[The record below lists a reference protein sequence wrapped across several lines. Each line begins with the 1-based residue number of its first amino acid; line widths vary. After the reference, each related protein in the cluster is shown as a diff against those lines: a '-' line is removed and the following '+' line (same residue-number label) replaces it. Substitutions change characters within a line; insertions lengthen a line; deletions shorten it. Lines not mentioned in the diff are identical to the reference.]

1 MTPEILV
8 GQIWLQED
16 EPTAVEIIELNSSDE
31 YEPSPDEG
39 LNNNL
44 DDAWSYINN
53 DRLQQIEDNYKI
65 NRKAR
70 ERWRQNHE
78 NRFNSTNTATNSD
91 NHLINQLYSD
101 IAGNHRDDNDLIN
114 HQINCFT
121 IINKHFV
128 NSDTS
133 SEEEFADVEIITS
146 NDIIMEPNN
155 KEVMTDLDKETRTI
169 WIYSFKNKHLL
180 SEDDYEVT
188 NIGGRELCSSTSSS
202 IETDEELT
210 KDKSTNVRRIG
221 SPIPPAYIPRLNLA
235 PTLSTVTEVS
245 EPIMKQASSNGSNKS
260 SRFQKPKN
268 GWFLNDS
275 EKLDSGRSISKC
287 EKSTNIV
294 NWMALSPRERR
305 RRPKD
310 QEDRW
315 EGTVLNLESPK
326 LVNVLADENQK
337 ADESPQDKPIR
348 LQVDVD
354 VHVSVNEKSPDK
366 RSTGTPTSIG
376 ITMKSKKE
384 ELSPLNKIKCLDTLL
399 ECVKDRGD
407 HEIKFENNQQVLCN
421 TLIPYVEP
429 HGHIMVRHIADT
441 DPQPLRSSADWH
453 RETQEEK
460 QTADYNYETGKVYL
474 GDRKR
479 GLHHHNHHCHINDH
493 GHGHSHSHGHD
504 HDHDHD
510 HGHDHVWEKN
520 ARPSLKPS
528 DWYAY
533 APVRSSL
540 SLHLSMGSIAP
551 QRLPWYKR
559 FINCI
564 CCK

>member
-1 MTPEILV
+1 M
-8 GQIWLQED
+8 
-16 EPTAVEIIELNSSDE
+16 
-31 YEPSPDEG
+31 
-39 LNNNL
+39 
-44 DDAWSYINN
+44 NN
-53 DRLQQIEDNYKI
+53 DRQQIEDNYKI
-65 NRKAR
+65 NSKAR
-70 ERWRQNHE
+70 ERWRKNHE
-78 NRFNSTNTATNSD
+78 NRFHSTNTATD
-91 NHLINQLYSD
+91 TENHLINQLYSD
-101 IAGNHRDDNDLIN
+101 VAGNHVEDNDLIN
-114 HQINCFT
+114 RQINCFT

-180 SEDDYEVT
+180 SEDDYELT

-260 SRFQKPKN
+260 SKFQKPKN
-268 GWFLNDS
+268 GWFLNESD
-275 EKLDSGRSISKC
+275 KLDSGRSINKR

-305 RRPKD
+305 RRPKNE
-310 QEDRW
+310 EDRW
-315 EGTVLNLESPK
+315 EDTVLNLESPK
-326 LVNVLADENQK
+326 LVNVSAEEKQK
-337 ADESPQDKPIR
+337 ADESPQDKPFR

-354 VHVSVNEKSPDK
+354 VHVSVNEKLPDK
-366 RSTGTPTSIG
+366 RSTGTPTSID

-407 HEIKFENNQQVLCN
+407 HELKFENNQQVLCN

-429 HGHIMVRHIADT
+429 QGHLMFNHFD
-441 DPQPLRSSADWH
+441 DPSPQPLRTSADWH
-453 RETQEEK
+453 RESQEEK
-460 QTADYNYETGKVYL
+460 VTADYNYETGKVHVHL
-474 GDRKR
+474 PNG
-479 GLHHHNHHCHINDH
+479 NTNDH
-493 GHGHSHSHGHD
+493 DSDYDHEHRLSHSHRVSHD
-504 HDHDHD
+504 RT
-510 HGHDHVWEKN
+510 WEKN

-528 DWYAY
+528 AWYAY

-540 SLHLSMGSIAP
+540 SLRLSMGSITP
-551 QRLPWYKR
+551 ERLPWYKR
-559 FINCI
+559 FIKCI